1 MILKSGK
8 ISRYWPRVPFIWKN
22 LPPNDWKP
30 VEDWPARMS
39 EFAVPWQVENSPV
52 QVKLQ
57 VREIVHQIRGHFP
70 RQSLVLV
77 FFQIPHIISLKQKNC
92 FFFSVSLFFFFFYYK
107 YINLYYYIKY
117 ITNLKILHY
126 FNNNFELY
134 FSSKYNIFW
143 NSIF

>member
-8 ISRYWPRVPFIWKN
+8 ISRYWPRVPFTWKN

-70 RQSLVLV
+70 RQSPVLV
-77 FFQIPHIISLKQKNC
+77 FFQTLHIISLKQNC
-92 FFFSVSLFFFFFYYK
+92 FFFSVSLLFFFLLFKQYRKLKNFTLILNYAFLK
-107 YINLYYYIKY
+107 YDR
-117 ITNLKILHY
+117 
-126 FNNNFELY
+126 
-134 FSSKYNIFW
+134 FW
-143 NSIF
+143 NSIFKRNFTYCIKNI